1 MNGEDELSREEA
13 ELLARIRD
21 LGGYARVRARFQ
33 DVLTRSLETEG
44 FTRSLLFEDSVDDWA
59 LARDLGEFQ
68 VLVGPELL
76 VGHLILAKACR
87 HLGDTP
93 RAIEEV

>member
-1 MNGEDELSREEA
+1 M
-13 ELLARIRD
+13 
-21 LGGYARVRARFQ
+21 
-33 DVLTRSLETEG
+33 TRSLETEG

-76 VGHLILAKACR
+76 VGHLQTAEIPPPTGACLAAVAGK
-87 HLGDTP
+87 LT
-93 RAIEEV
+93 